1 VEIKTIEE
9 LPPVSRWRSRGT
21 NEEHQE
27 ILDILE
33 SGQVGS
39 VEVADKKEHER
50 FGQKVRGV
58 ARRNNIDVRIVF
70 NPDDSTTNFQLK
82 EDDTATLT
90 DEDDSE
96 EE

>member
-1 VEIKTIEE
+1 MEIKTIEE

-27 ILDILE
+27 ILDILN

-39 VEVADKKEHER
+39 VEVTDKKEHDR

-70 NPDDSTTNFQLK
+70 NPDDSTTNFQIK
-82 EDDTATLT
+82 EETLT
-90 DEDDSE
+90 EEDTSE